1 MVLFHFAEGLAT
13 HVKKLYNPSEVQI
26 GNFVFT
32 LHQQW
37 SFVIIIVG
45 LIFSSSNNYLNKD
58 AIICHGE
65 EWSNYVNNFCFLH
78 GSAHVPKALQAE
90 ISSSSK
96 CISEDE
102 GSNGQDKI
110 RTTHYY
116 IWLPFVLAIIAIM
129 TKLPGI
135 LWKNILERGMMRKLV
150 EDMEQDGSKTAHR
163 FLKVVL
169 RGKTL
174 SMPAII
180 YNFGFAFCEVLNL
193 VAILVSQSILNSLFN
208 EEFAS
213 YGVNVQAY
221 NSFVE
226 NPNLP
231 DRTSPVNPM
240 CHLFPTEVSCTVK
253 TGGIGGNAN
262 KENILCL
269 LPNNVF
275 YQYYFLILWWWWVT
289 LIFITC
295 LGLVYRLVQIL
306 IPSFGRMRLSAMFD
320 SLGVS
325 PWLLGQVDNMELSTW
340 ETFLLIRL
348 VQNLKGSQVTKLFE
362 ALDVRY
368 PYVTYNG
375 HNEEEDETFIDYE
388 ERGGNNTEMTI
399 VVDKTD

>member
-1 MVLFHFAEGLAT
+1 MAGLFGVADSFGT
-13 HVKKLYNPSEVQI
+13 QVKKLFNPSEILI

-45 LIFSSSNNYLNKD
+45 LIFATGNNYLNKD
-58 AIICHGE
+58 AMICHGG
-65 EWSNYVNNFCFLH
+65 SKYINNFCFLH
-78 GSAHVPKALQAE
+78 GSAHVPRELQGE
-90 ISSSSK
+90 LSSSPS
-96 CISEDE
+96 CIREDE
-102 GSNGQDKI
+102 GGEDQDNI

-116 IWLPFVLAIIAIM
+116 IWLPFVLAIVAIV
-129 TKLPGI
+129 TKLPWI
-135 LWKNILERGMMRKLV
+135 LWKNILERGLMKKLV
-150 EDMEQDGSKTAHR
+150 ADMDQDGSKTAKR
-163 FLKVVL
+163 VLQVVI
-169 RGKTL
+169 RERN
-174 SMPAII
+174 SSVPALI
-180 YNFGFAFCEVLNL
+180 YNFGFAFCELLNL
-193 VAILVSQSILNSLFN
+193 LGILVSHSILNSLFN
-208 EEFAS
+208 DEYAS
-213 YGVNVQAY
+213 YGINVQTY
-221 NSFVE
+221 NSFLP
-226 NPNLP
+226 NPSLP
-231 DRTSPVNPM
+231 ERTRPVNPM
-240 CHLFPTEVSCTVK
+240 CHLFPTEVSCTVR
-253 TGGIGGNAN
+253 TGGIGGNDN

-275 YQYYFLILWWWWVT
+275 YQYYFLILWWWWVA
-289 LIFITC
+289 LVFVTC

-306 IPSFGRMRLSAMFD
+306 IPNFGRMRLAAMFD